1 MYDLPDD
8 KRNLRMPN
16 HLTASFDL
24 QHTMSLPI
32 HTLSFLHSKKHART

>member
-8 KRNLRMPN
+8 MRNLRMPN

-32 HTLSFLHSKKHART
+32 HTPSFLHSKKHART